1 MLHVVATV
9 AVFAGCGT
17 NGTPP
22 PNILLI
28 SIDALRAD
36 HLGCYG
42 YHRNTSPFLDTVAA
56 RGIRFSHAFVNTHGT
71 PPSHATML
79 SSLYQESHR
88 VGIPGETPSDSDM
101 ALPTEIEL
109 LQEVLRTRGWTTVA
123 VTGGG
128 YLKGDF
134 GFNRGFDAFVGHR
147 QDVEQGVTRLVDLV
161 ERALATGRPVFA
173 FFHTYQVHTPYR
185 PPTAYHDLFGEYS
198 SDVEVTGK
206 ALVKIQAD
214 AGARLSPGDFDYL
227 EVLYD
232 REIRYTDDTLRK
244 LFGRLDELGFLGR
257 ALVVVTSDHGEE
269 FGDHGGLLHGGSLYE
284 ELIRVPLIVHGI
296 GLPSGLVKPRLASTV
311 DIPPTMLAAVGLE
324 PPPSMEG
331 RDLFARQPLE
341 WSQQRVFSQYG
352 TQIYS
357 LRTPRWK
364 LIEYPGRD
372 HQLLFDLSNDPTESN
387 DLASQHPELAD
398 RLREELE
405 QWRMDRPRLE
415 RLARP
420 SIELSHETREQLKAL
435 GYVE

>member
-1 MLHVVATV
+1 VVATV
-9 AVFAGCGT
+9 ALFAGCGT
-17 NGTPP
+17 DETPP

-42 YHRNTSPFLDTVAA
+42 YDRDTSPFLDTLAA

-71 PPSHATML
+71 PPSHTTML

-88 VGIPGETPSDSDM
+88 VGVPGENPSDADM
-101 ALPTEIEL
+101 ALPTEVDL
-109 LQEVLRTRGWTTVA
+109 LQEVLRNRGWRTVA

-128 YLKGDF
+128 FLKGEF
-134 GFNRGFDAFVGHR
+134 GFDRGFDLFVGHR
-147 QDVEQGVTRLVDLV
+147 QDVEQGAARLVKLI
-161 ERALATGRPVFA
+161 EQNLATGQPVFA

-185 PPTAYHDLFGEYS
+185 PPPAYDGLFGDYS

-214 AGARLSPGDFDYL
+214 AAAHLEPGDFDYL
-227 EVLYD
+227 MVQYD
-232 REIRYTDDTLRK
+232 RDIRYTDDTLRK
-244 LFGRLDELGFLGR
+244 LLGQLDELGFLDR

-269 FGDHGGLLHGGSLYE
+269 FGDHGGLLHRGSLYE
-284 ELIRVPLIVHGI
+284 ELLRVPLIVRGS
-296 GLPSGLVKPRLASTV
+296 GLPSGVVESRLASTV
-311 DIPPTMLAAVGLE
+311 DIAPTILAAVGLE

-331 RDLFARQPLE
+331 RDLFAQQPLE

-364 LIEYPGRD
+364 LIEYPDRD
-372 HQLLFDLSNDPTESN
+372 HHLLFDLTHDPNETR
-387 DLASQHPELAD
+387 DVAARHPERAD
-398 RLREELE
+398 RLRHELE
-405 QWRMDRPRLE
+405 QWRSERPRLE
-415 RLARP
+415 SLTSP
-420 SIELSHETREQLKAL
+420 SVEVSAQTREQLRAL
-435 GYVE
+435 GYVD